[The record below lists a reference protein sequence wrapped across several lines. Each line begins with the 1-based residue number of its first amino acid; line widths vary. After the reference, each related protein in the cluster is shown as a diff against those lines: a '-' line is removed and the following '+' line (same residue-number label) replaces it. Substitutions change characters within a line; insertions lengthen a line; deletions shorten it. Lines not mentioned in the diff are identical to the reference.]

1 MPHEEDAALI
11 FKVALRQQEEE
22 NLLKTLIVLADQQP
36 PLSHA
41 LDRLAQLAGAQL
53 PEPHPPAAGGG
64 GGADCRCGSE
74 ASGIAAAGL
83 KRGHQR
89 TTSLRW
95 PIRRTRITSS
105 LRCNSSTMRSLPTRN
120 RRNPFKLP
128 AQRRSS
134 MSSRSVAMAWPMLS
148 AP

>member
-1 MPHEEDAALI
+1 MPPEEDAALI
-11 FKVALRQQEEE
+11 LKVALRQEAALLAALDEAFPQETWGFIAQQEVE

-64 GGADCRCGSE
+64 GDADCRCGSE
-74 ASGIAAAGL
+74 ARGMSAAGL

-89 TTSLRW
+89 STSLRW

-105 LRCNSSTMRSLPTRN
+105 LRCHS
-120 RRNPFKLP
+120 
-128 AQRRSS
+128 
-134 MSSRSVAMAWPMLS
+134 
-148 AP
+148 